1 MKKLIN
7 KGTIIALCI
16 LAFQGVKVM
25 ADVTKENK
33 EVVTNIQQDYNSL
46 RRDVDHLSALYDN
59 LSAIS
64 HNNEVT
70 EPTEN
75 YVYYPLTDEEKQLV
89 CQVVAAEARGE
100 SFEGQI
106 AVAEVIRN
114 RCLTWNKN
122 IVEILTASNQ
132 FAKPYQGD
140 IPDSV
145 YAAVE
150 EVFTYGK
157 GAFPYAN
164 VTHFH
169 ADYVSPKWSTTK
181 ELVGTIGA
189 HSFYQ

>member
-46 RRDVDHLSALYDN
+46 RRDVDDLSALYDN
-59 LSAIS
+59 LSSIS
-64 HNNEVT
+64 HDSEVT

-75 YVYYPLTDEEKQLV
+75 YVYYPLTEEEKQLV

-122 IVEILTASNQ
+122 IVAILTASNQ

>member
-1 MKKLIN
+1 MKKFIN
-7 KGTIIALCI
+7 KGTAIAICI
-16 LAFQGVKVM
+16 LAVQGVQAM
-25 ADVTKENK
+25 ANVTKENK
-33 EVVTNIQQDYNSL
+33 EVITNIQQDCNSL
-46 RRDVDHLSALYDN
+46 RRDVDTLSALYDD
-59 LSAIS
+59 LSTIS
-64 HNNEVT
+64 HNSEVT
-70 EPTEN
+70 EPTEIS
-75 YVYYPLTDEEKQLV
+75 VYYPLTDEEKQLV
-89 CQVVAAEARGE
+89 CQVVAAESRGE

-122 IVEILTASNQ
+122 IVEVLTASNQ
-132 FAKPYQGD
+132 FAEPYQGN

-169 ADYVSPKWSTTK
+169 ADYVSPKWSDTK

-189 HSFYQ
+189 HKFYQ